1 MSESRPEPT
10 VDLGIYGRANAPEGM
25 DTITKLALVASLAW
39 LVLAVFFLAFVGFGD
54 ANSLGTLRFLVMV
67 LVIVV
72 PIALLWVGTIA
83 FKGAHM
89 MRTESERLQAS
100 LDAMRQVYVSQAQ
113 MAATA
118 LGPNVERKI
127 DELVKR
133 QRQTESTLSALSIP
147 PAPDATPPAR
157 PFGTQPQTPTATPE
171 QEQTALAF
179 ATGPA
184 PESVSIPDFISAMN
198 FPETTEDR
206 EGFAALRKA
215 LADPRASRLIR
226 ASQDVLTLLS
236 QDGIYMDDLSPDRSR
251 PEIWRRFA
259 AGDRGLAI
267 AGLGGVRDR
276 SSLALSSARMRQ
288 DQVFRDSAHHF
299 LRAFDKT
306 FSQLAEGLSDH
317 EIAAMAET
325 RTARAFMLLGRVAGI
340 FD

>member
-1 MSESRPEPT
+1 MSESRPEPS
-10 VDLGIYGRANAPEGM
+10 VELGIYGSNAVSEGM
-25 DTITKLALVASLAW
+25 DITTKAAFVATLAW
-39 LVLAVFFLAFVGFGD
+39 LVLVVFFVVLFGLGEGG
-54 ANSLGTLRFLVMV
+54 SLTSIRFLLLV
-67 LVIVV
+67 LVTLM

-83 FKGAHM
+83 FKGARV
-89 MRTESERLQAS
+89 MREESERLQSA

-118 LGPNVERKI
+118 MGPNVERKI

-133 QRQTESTLSALSIP
+133 QRQTESTLSGLTIP
-147 PAPDATPPAR
+147 PMPDTTPPAR
-157 PFGTQPQTPTATPE
+157 PFGTQPQSKIAPPE
-171 QEQTALAF
+171 QEQGALAF

-184 PESVSIPDFISAMN
+184 PVSVSIQDFITAMN

-236 QDGIYMDDLSPDRSR
+236 QDGIYMDDLTPDRSR

-259 AGDRGLAI
+259 AGDRGMAI

-276 SSLALSSARMRQ
+276 SSLALSSSRMRQ

-306 FSQLAEGLSDH
+306 FSHLAEGLSDQ
-317 EIAAMAET
+317 EVAAMAET

>member
-1 MSESRPEPT
+1 MSESRPEPS
-10 VDLGIYGRANAPEGM
+10 VELGIYGSSSVSEGM
-25 DTITKLALVASLAW
+25 DITTKAAFVATLAW
-39 LVLAVFFLAFVGFGD
+39 LVLVVFFVVLVGLGEGP
-54 ANSLGTLRFLVMV
+54 SLGSIRFLLLV
-67 LVIVV
+67 LVTLV

-83 FKGAHM
+83 FKGARA
-89 MRTESERLQAS
+89 MREESERLQAA

-118 LGPNVERKI
+118 MGPNVERKI

-133 QRQTESTLSALSIP
+133 QRQTESTLSGLAVP
-147 PAPDATPPAR
+147 PMPDATPPVR
-157 PFGTQPQTPTATPE
+157 PFGTQPQVSTALPE
-171 QEQTALAF
+171 EEQGALAF

-184 PESVSIPDFISAMN
+184 PVSVSIPDFITAMN

-236 QDGIYMDDLSPDRSR
+236 QDGIYMDDLTPDRSR

-259 AGDRGLAI
+259 AGDRGMAI

-276 SSLALSSARMRQ
+276 SSLALSSSRMRQ

-306 FSQLAEGLSDH
+306 FSHLAEGLSDQ

>member
-25 DTITKLALVASLAW
+25 DTITKVALVVSLAW
-39 LVLAVFFLAFVGFGD
+39 LVMAVFFLAFVGFGD
-54 ANSLGTLRFLVMV
+54 ATSLGALRFLVMI

-89 MRTESERLQAS
+89 MRAESERLQAS

-133 QRQTESTLSALSIP
+133 QRQTDSTLSALTIP
-147 PAPDATPPAR
+147 PVSEAAPPVR
-157 PFGTQPQTPTATPE
+157 PFGTQPQTPADVPE
-171 QEQTALAF
+171 QEQTSLAF

-184 PESVSIPDFISAMN
+184 PESVSILDFISAMN

-236 QDGIYMDDLSPDRSR
+236 QDGIYMDDLTPDRSR

-259 AGDRGLAI
+259 AGERGLAI

-276 SSLALSSARMRQ
+276 SSLALSSSRMRQ
-288 DQVFRDSAHHF
+288 DQIFRDSAHHF

-306 FSQLAEGLSDH
+306 FSQLAEGLSDQ
-317 EIAAMAET
+317 EVAAMAET

>member
-1 MSESRPEPT
+1 MSESQPEPT
-10 VDLGIYGRANAPEGM
+10 VDLGIYARSTASEGM
-25 DTITKLALVASLAW
+25 DTLTKIALIASLAW
-39 LVLAVFFLAFVGFGD
+39 LVVVVFFLAFVGFGD
-54 ANSLGTLRFLVMV
+54 AGSLAGLRFLVTLLAVV
-67 LVIVV
+67 L
-72 PIALLWVGTIA
+72 PIGLLWVGLLA
-83 FKGAHM
+83 FKGARL
-89 MRTESERLQAS
+89 MRDESERLQAS
-100 LDAMRQVYVSQAQ
+100 MDSMRQVYVSQAQ

-133 QRQTESTLSALSIP
+133 QRQTESTLSAMSIP
-147 PAPDATPPAR
+147 PMPDAAPPAR
-157 PFGTQPQTPTATPE
+157 PFATQPQPQTDFPLEE
-171 QEQTALAF
+171 QGALEF

-184 PESVSIPDFISAMN
+184 PVPVTIPDFISAMN

-236 QDGIYMDDLSPDRSR
+236 QDGIYMDDLTPDRSR

-276 SSLALSSARMRQ
+276 SSLALSSSRMRQ

-306 FSQLAEGLSDH
+306 FSHLAEGLSDQ
-317 EIAAMAET
+317 EIAALAET

>member
-1 MSESRPEPT
+1 MSDSRPEPT
-10 VDLGIYGRANAPEGM
+10 VDLGIYSRTHVSDGIDSTDKM
-25 DTITKLALVASLAW
+25 ALILSAGWVFVCVLF
-39 LVLAVFFLAFVGFGD
+39 LVIVGLGD
-54 ANSLGTLRFLVMV
+54 GATLGPLRFLIAFLVVV
-67 LVIVV
+67 L

-83 FKGAHM
+83 LKGARV
-89 MRTESERLQAS
+89 MREESERLQAS

-118 LGPNVERKI
+118 MGPNVERKI

-133 QRQTESTLSALSIP
+133 QRQTETAISSMAIP
-147 PAPDATPPAR
+147 PMPESAPASR
-157 PFGTQPQTPTATPE
+157 PFGTQPQAPSDEPP
-171 QEQTALAF
+171 QEQAALAF
-179 ATGPA
+179 ASEPA
-184 PESVSIPDFISAMN
+184 PAAVSIEDFISALN

-236 QDGIYMDDLSPDRSR
+236 QDGIYMDDLRPDRSR

-259 AGDRGLAI
+259 AGERGLAI
-267 AGLGGVRDR
+267 AGLGGIRDR
-276 SSLALSSARMRQ
+276 SSLALSSSRMRQ

-306 FSQLAEGLSDH
+306 FSHLADGLSDH

>member
-1 MSESRPEPT
+1 MSESRPEPG
-10 VDLGIYGRANAPEGM
+10 VDLGIYSRVNISDGIDPTDKIALGLSAAWVVVCLVFLAVIGLGEG
-25 DTITKLALVASLAW
+25 ASL
-39 LVLAVFFLAFVGFGD
+39 GP
-54 ANSLGTLRFLVMV
+54 LRFLIAFLVVV
-67 LVIVV
+67 L

-83 FKGAHM
+83 LKGARV
-89 MRTESERLQAS
+89 MREESERLQAS

-118 LGPNVERKI
+118 MGPNVERKI

-133 QRQTESTLSALSIP
+133 QRQTETALSSMSIP
-147 PAPDATPPAR
+147 PMPDAPAPSR
-157 PFGTQPQTPTATPE
+157 PFATQPQAQTTEPV
-171 QEQTALAF
+171 QEQAALAF

-184 PESVSIPDFISAMN
+184 PASVSIEDFISAMN

-236 QDGIYMDDLSPDRSR
+236 QDGIYMDDLSPDRCR
-251 PEIWRRFA
+251 PEIWRKFA
-259 AGDRGLAI
+259 AGERGLAI
-267 AGLGGVRDR
+267 AGLGGIRDR
-276 SSLALSSARMRQ
+276 SSLALSSSRMRQ

-306 FSQLAEGLSDH
+306 FSHLAEGLSDH

-325 RTARAFMLLGRVAGI
+325 RTSRAFMLLGRVAGI

>member
-1 MSESRPEPT
+1 MSESQPEPT
-10 VDLGIYGRANAPEGM
+10 VELGIYGSTPAPEGM
-25 DTITKLALVASLAW
+25 DITTKIALIATLAW
-39 LVLAVFFLAFVGFGD
+39 LVFAVFFLAFVGFGD
-54 ANSLGTLRFLVMV
+54 TASLSALRFLVMV

-72 PIALLWVGTIA
+72 PVGLIWVGSIAL
-83 FKGAHM
+83 KGARM
-89 MRTESERLQAS
+89 MREESQRLQVS

-133 QRQTESTLSALSIP
+133 QRATESTLAAMSIP
-147 PAPDATPPAR
+147 PMPDAAPPSRPFSTPPQA
-157 PFGTQPQTPTATPE
+157 PSEMPE
-171 QEQTALAF
+171 QEQGALAF

-184 PESVSIPDFISAMN
+184 PASVSIPDFISAMN

-236 QDGIYMDDLSPDRSR
+236 QDGIYMDDLKPDRSR
-251 PEIWRRFA
+251 PEIWRKFA
-259 AGDRGLAI
+259 AGERGIAI

-276 SSLALSSARMRQ
+276 SSLALSSSRMRQ

-306 FSQLAEGLSDH
+306 FSHLAEGLSDQ

>member
-10 VDLGIYGRANAPEGM
+10 VDLGIYSRASASEGM
-25 DTITKLALVASLAW
+25 KITTKIAVIATLAW
-39 LVLAVFFLAFVGFGD
+39 LVAVVFFLALVGFGD
-54 ANSLGTLRFLVMV
+54 STALVGLRFLVTV
-67 LVIVV
+67 LITIV
-72 PIALLWVGTIA
+72 PIGLIWVGSIA
-83 FKGAHM
+83 INGARM
-89 MRTESERLQAS
+89 MREDSERLQAS
-100 LDAMRQVYVSQAQ
+100 IDAMRQVYVSQAQ

-133 QRQTESTLSALSIP
+133 QRQTDSTLSAMSIP
-147 PAPDATPPAR
+147 PMPDASPSAR
-157 PFGTQPQTPTATPE
+157 AFSTQPQSVSELPLEE
-171 QEQTALAF
+171 QGALAF
-179 ATGPA
+179 ATGPVPA
-184 PESVSIPDFISAMN
+184 AVSIPDFISAMN

-236 QDGIYMDDLSPDRSR
+236 QDGIYMDDLKPDRSR
-251 PEIWRRFA
+251 PEIWRKFA
-259 AGDRGLAI
+259 AGDRGIAI

-276 SSLALSSARMRQ
+276 SSLALSSSRMRQ

-306 FSQLAEGLSDH
+306 FSHLAEGLSDQ
-317 EIAAMAET
+317 EVAAMAET

>member
-1 MSESRPEPT
+1 MSESRREPT
-10 VDLGIYGRANAPEGM
+10 VDLGIYGSHPATEGM
-25 DTITKLALVASLAW
+25 DVTTKMAFVATLAW
-39 LVLAVFFLAFVGFGD
+39 LVFVVFFLAFVG
-54 ANSLGTLRFLVMV
+54 LGEGAALGPLRFLVLV

-72 PIALLWVGTIA
+72 PLALLWVGTIA
-83 FKGAHM
+83 LRSARA
-89 MRTESERLQAS
+89 MRAESERLQAA

-118 LGPNVERKI
+118 MGPNVERKI

-133 QRQTESTLSALSIP
+133 QRQTESTLSGLTIP
-147 PAPDATPPAR
+147 PMPQATPAAR
-157 PFGTQPQTPTATPE
+157 PFGTQPQSSPTPQN
-171 QEQTALAF
+171 QEQAALAF
-179 ATGPA
+179 ALGPP
-184 PESVSIPDFISAMN
+184 PESVSVQDFISAMN

-206 EGFAALRKA
+206 DGFAALRKA

-236 QDGIYMDDLSPDRSR
+236 QDGIYMDDLTPDRSR
-251 PEIWRRFA
+251 PEIWRKFA
-259 AGDRGLAI
+259 AGERGIAI

-276 SSLALSSARMRQ
+276 SSLALSSSRMRQ

-306 FSQLAEGLSDH
+306 FSHLAEALSDH

-325 RTARAFMLLGRVAGI
+325 RTSRAFMLLGRVAGI